1 MDPRTGRPIEGLLS
15 ATIITPSGVEA
26 EALSKALMVMGV
38 DKAREFLKTRRHV
51 RAILYYSQ
59 PEGGI
64 GCARL
69 NF

>member
-26 EALSKALMVMGV
+26 EALSKALMVMGI
-38 DKAREFLKTRRHV
+38 DKSREFLKNRPQV
-51 RAILYYSQ
+51 RAILYYNQ
-59 PEGGI
+59 PEGGV
-64 GCARL
+64 GSARL